1 MAVSAYRSA
10 HPRRGPLRSRAL
22 ATIDSRARIGFV
34 STFPPTRCGLATF
47 TASLGRAL
55 ARSARVGV
63 VACVDEPGE
72 TDGAPEVVAEWVR
85 GSGSSLT
92 EAVDALDGYD
102 AVILQHEFGLFPGP
116 DGEDVLELA
125 EQLSAPLI
133 VVLHTVL
140 QEPSRSQRRIVE
152 HLAAR
157 ADHVVVQS
165 KVARQWLLNGH
176 AIEASRVSV
185 IQHGAPA
192 NFAVRPPVREPGR
205 RPVVLTWGLIG
216 PGKGIEYAIEALSE
230 LRDLDPAPRYV
241 VLGQT
246 HPNIVRRSGETYR
259 ESLQALAVERGVDH
273 LVEFDGRYRGTAEI
287 LAEIRKADIVLLPYL
302 SRSQVVSGVLVEAI
316 ASAKPVVATAFPHAA
331 ELLAEGS
338 GIVVPH
344 EDSRA
349 LAAGLRTFLTDSDAA
364 ELAAAVARVQAAT
377 LTWENVG
384 IRYAEL
390 TRTVRRPAALTA

>member
-1 MAVSAYRSA
+1 MAVSAYRPA
-10 HPRRGPLRSRAL
+10 HPRRKTHRSRAL
-22 ATIDSRARIGFV
+22 TAVDARPRIGFV

-55 ARSARVGV
+55 ARSARIGV

-72 TDGAPEVVAEWVR
+72 TAGAPEVVAEWVR
-85 GSGSSLT
+85 GSSGSLA
-92 EAVDALDGYD
+92 EACDVLDGFD
-102 AVILQHEFGLFPGP
+102 AVILQHEFGLFSGP
-116 DGEDVLELA
+116 DGEDIVELV
-125 EQLSAPLI
+125 EQMSAPLI

-140 QEPSRSQRRIVE
+140 QEPSRNQRRIVE
-152 HLAAR
+152 RLAAR

-165 KVARQWLLNGH
+165 KVARDWLLAGH
-176 AIEASRVSV
+176 TLAASRVTV

-192 NFAVRPPVREPGR
+192 NFASLQQTVEPGR

-216 PGKGIEYAIEALSE
+216 PGKGIEYAIEALAE

-241 VLGQT
+241 VMGQT
-246 HPNIVRRSGETYR
+246 HPNIVRHSGEAYR
-259 ESLQALAVERGVDH
+259 ESLQALAVERGVGH
-273 LVEFDGRYRGTAEI
+273 LVEFDGRYRGTTEI

-349 LAAGLRTFLTDSDAA
+349 LAAGLRTFLTDRDTA
-364 ELAAAVARVQAAT
+364 EMAAAVARVQAAT
-377 LTWENVG
+377 LTWESVG
-384 IRYAEL
+384 LRYAEL
-390 TRTVRRPAALTA
+390 TRRVRRPAVLIA

>member
-1 MAVSAYRSA
+1 
-10 HPRRGPLRSRAL
+10 
-22 ATIDSRARIGFV
+22 V

-55 ARSARVGV
+55 ARTARIGV
-63 VACVDEPGE
+63 VACVDARG
-72 TDGAPEVVAEWVR
+72 DSAGATEVVAEWVR
-85 GSGSSLT
+85 GSRRSLA
-92 EAVDALDGYD
+92 EAVEALDGYD
-102 AVILQHEFGLFPGP
+102 AVILQHEFGLFSGP
-116 DGEDVLELA
+116 DGEDVVELA
-125 EQLSAPLI
+125 EQLSPPLI

-140 QEPSRSQRRIVE
+140 QEPSLNQRRIVE
-152 HLAAR
+152 RLAAR

-165 KVARQWLLNGH
+165 KVAREWLLAGH
-176 AIEASRVSV
+176 AIPASRVTV

-192 NFAVRPPVREPGR
+192 NFGVRPRAGASGR

-246 HPNIVRRSGETYR
+246 HPNIVRHSGEAYR
-259 ESLQALAVERGVDH
+259 ESLQALAVDRGVDH

-331 ELLAEGS
+331 ELLGEGS

-344 EDSRA
+344 EDSSA

-384 IRYAEL
+384 LHYAEL
-390 TRTVRRPAALTA
+390 TRAVRRPAALTA